1 MGFAGSLEIVL
12 ISIPAQYKHR
22 TTSQSHS
29 PAVTVQ
35 RSENLVVKF
44 APLMASHVTV
54 RYSKD
59 SGIDSVSEETLHND
73 ESEVQLGHLEL
84 FQCLS
89 GYVSGF
95 CSALFAFGRHLESIL
110 VLSFLKQ

>member
-1 MGFAGSLEIVL
+1 MEDSAAAVSTKSTTTLFAG
-12 ISIPAQYKHR
+12 Y
-22 TTSQSHS
+22 SQ
-29 PAVTVQ
+29 
-35 RSENLVVKF
+35 
-44 APLMASHVTV
+44 
-54 RYSKD
+54 D

-73 ESEVQLGHLEL
+73 ESEVELGALEL

-95 CSALFAFGRHLESIL
+95 CSALFIFGSHLESIL